1 MSDLKTVVS
10 VPELP
15 ANLSESAQSLLAI
28 AGDFVIDSEETR
40 EMADNELAGIKRQ
53 MKRLDDMRSD
63 MKAPILDAGRKIDG
77 LFNPMIDVCKR
88 AAALLQP
95 KILSYDRELAAA
107 RAEMQRKLQIEADAQ
122 KKQLEE
128 QAEKLQAAGA
138 TEAAAA
144 VKEASAMVSAPQI
157 PIAVSTAARSTVTRV
172 TWSAEVVDLMT
183 LVKAVAEG
191 VAPIGALQA
200 DMTYLN
206 DRARVDKD
214 SFAIPGVKAVPNES
228 LSAKRAA

>member
-28 AGDFVIDSEETR
+28 AGDFIVDSEETR

-122 KKQLEE
+122 KKQLED

-144 VKEASAMVSAPQI
+144 VKEASTMVSAPQI

-172 TWSAEVVDLMT
+172 TWSAEVVDLMA
-183 LVKAVAEG
+183 LVKAVAG
-191 VAPIGALQA
+191 GTAPLSALQA

-206 DRARVDKD
+206 GRARVDKD
-214 SFAIPGVKAVPNES
+214 NLAIPGVKAVPNES